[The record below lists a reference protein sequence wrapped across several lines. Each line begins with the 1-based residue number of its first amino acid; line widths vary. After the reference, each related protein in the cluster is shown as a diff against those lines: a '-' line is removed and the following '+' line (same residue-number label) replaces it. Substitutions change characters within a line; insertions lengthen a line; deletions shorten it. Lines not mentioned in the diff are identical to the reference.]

1 VLRIRAFVVPL
12 ALGLR
17 RVSARP
23 GAFALAGAGIAL
35 AACALT
41 TVSAASLVVQDRAVS
56 RSIEELPPSERTIEV
71 TWVGPNTSRAP
82 LDRRARATIGELGVQ
97 PPFGV
102 MLYRDARLD
111 GTLVRV
117 GAVDGLARAVRMVS
131 GRAPRPCRAAPCEV
145 LAIGPASAAAP
156 APGLRVTGRGAL
168 RPGAAGAFFAGPAA
182 SGRLR
187 LADGVEGAARLPQ
200 LGFSFRTYGWVAPI
214 RSGDVHAWELDD
226 FRRRLARA
234 SSELE
239 ATSFRYVLKA
249 PDAAL
254 DDADSEASIAGR
266 RLLLVGGQ
274 VVVML
279 LAFVLLAA
287 SRLRRGARAAAR
299 RLEWSGASWWQV
311 RLGALAEAAVVA
323 VPATVLGWALGAAA
337 AGTVAGVTDTPAAA
351 VVARS
356 VGSLGA
362 IGLALA
368 VAAAATLVL
377 YLGARAKPIA
387 IAGTGITVLDV
398 AAIGA
403 LAAVAVAFA
412 AGGADAE
419 SLGSSRGT
427 GLVVLLLPGL
437 IALTAAVVLAR
448 LLVPALRL
456 AERTAPRRWIG
467 PRLALLSLARS
478 PGTATVAVVF
488 VSLSVGLAVFASTY
502 RSTLVR
508 NEVDRAGFDV
518 PLDYSVRRDPSLSG
532 RPPDAP
538 PVGNAYAARFEA
550 VPVVRRTGEV
560 PSLQRRRVAVLGL
573 PAAALS
579 RLRWRDDFS
588 DESPGELADAVGGER
603 VALRGVAI
611 PAGAREL
618 RLPLTVRGDPIRLSV
633 NIRAREGA
641 FLVVDLGEP
650 DTNRATVQRAA
661 LPAAAAGGLLVGVN
675 VQFSSGEEFTAAH
688 RATGTAPSLDVFRV
702 GVLSL
707 GRPRVAG
714 AHGVRPLAI
723 DYRDWVAPTGER
735 PAGSASAHALDLR
748 YLLTQEQG
756 FRVRPRQETDGAAIP
771 VIASASLARAS
782 GGSQAL
788 PVYIGT
794 ARVNL
799 RIAAE
804 AQLFPSV
811 SGDFVVGDLGRLE
824 TALNASVPG
833 SALADEA
840 WVAGP
845 AGLAAQLQRAGPVP
859 VRVSSR
865 RVVEADLRA
874 DPLARGL
881 LLILAVSAAAALA
894 LSLLGLA
901 LMVAVDLR
909 DEDGELF
916 DLETQGLGPPGLR
929 HHLQLR
935 AGAVVL
941 AGLVGGLAI
950 GTVLAL
956 VVLKAIAVSANSTEP
971 VPPLRLELDWALLAV
986 AFAGFVALT
995 IAAAG
1000 FLTRTSF
1007 REVR

>member
-1 VLRIRAFVVPL
+1 VLRIRPFFVPL

-23 GAFALAGAGIAL
+23 GAFAIAGAGIAL
-35 AACALT
+35 AACALA

-56 RSIEELPPSERTIEV
+56 RSIEDLPPPEGTIEL
-71 TWVGPNTSRAP
+71 TWVGPSASRAE
-82 LDRRARATIGELGVQ
+82 LDRRARATIGQLGVQ
-97 PPFGV
+97 RPFGV

-131 GRAPRPCRAAPCEV
+131 GRFPRPCRAAPCEV
-145 LAIGPASAAAP
+145 VAIGPAGTAAP
-156 APGLRVTGRGAL
+156 TPGLRVTGRGTL
-168 RPGAAGAFFAGPAA
+168 RAGAAGAFFTGAAA

-187 LADGVEGAARLPQ
+187 LAEGVEGLSRLPQ
-200 LGFSFRTYGWVAPI
+200 LAFSFRTYGWLAPI
-214 RSGDVHAWELDD
+214 GSGDVRAWELDD
-226 FRRRLARA
+226 FRRQLARA
-234 SSELE
+234 RSELE
-239 ATSFRYVLKA
+239 ASSFRYVLKA

-254 DDADSEASIAGR
+254 DDADSEARIAGR

-274 VVVML
+274 AVVML
-279 LAFVLLAA
+279 LAFVLLTA

-337 AGTVAGVTDTPAAA
+337 AATLAGSTDTPAGA

-356 VGSLGA
+356 VASLGA
-362 IGLALA
+362 IGQALA

-398 AAIGA
+398 AGIGA

-419 SLGSSRGT
+419 SLASSRGT
-427 GLVVLLLPGL
+427 GLVLLLLPGL
-437 IALTAAVVLAR
+437 IALAGSVVLAR

-456 AERTAPRRWIG
+456 AERVAPRRWIG

-478 PGTATVAVVF
+478 AGTATVAVVF
-488 VSLSVGLAVFASTY
+488 VSLSIGLAVFASTY

-508 NEVDRAGFDV
+508 NEVDRAGFVV
-518 PLDYSVRRDPSLSG
+518 PLDYSVRRDPSLAG
-532 RPPDAP
+532 RLPDAP
-538 PVGNAYAARFEA
+538 PVGDAYATRFDA

-560 PSLQRRRVAVLGL
+560 PSLQRRRVSVLGL
-573 PAAALS
+573 PAEALS

-588 DESPGELADAVGGER
+588 DESPRKLADQVGGER

-618 RLPLTVRGDPIRLSV
+618 RFPLTVRGDPVRLSA

-641 FLVVDLGEP
+641 FLVVDLGAP

-661 LPAAAAGGLLVGVN
+661 LPAAAAGGLLVGLN
-675 VQFSSGEEFTAAH
+675 VEFPSGEEFTAAH
-688 RATGTAPSLDVFRV
+688 RATGTAPALDVFRV
-702 GVLSL
+702 GVLRL

-714 AHGVRPLAI
+714 ARGVQPLAI
-723 DYRDWVAPTGER
+723 DYRDWVGPTGAR

-756 FRVRPRQETDGAAIP
+756 FRLRPRQETDGAAVP
-771 VIASASLARAS
+771 VIASASLARAA
-782 GGSQAL
+782 GGSQTL
-788 PVYIGT
+788 PVYVGT
-794 ARVNL
+794 ARVNV
-799 RIAAE
+799 RIVATAR
-804 AQLFPSV
+804 LFPSV
-811 SGDFVVGDLGRLE
+811 SGDFVVADRGRLE
-824 TALNASVPG
+824 TAFNAAVPG

-840 WVAGP
+840 WVEGP
-845 AGLAAQLQRAGPVP
+845 AGLGPELERAGPVP

-865 RVVEADLRA
+865 RALEADLRA
-874 DPLARGL
+874 DPLARGS
-881 LLILAVSAAAALA
+881 LLILAASAAAALA
-894 LSLLGLA
+894 LSLIGLA
-901 LMVAVDLR
+901 LVVAVDLR

-935 AGAVVL
+935 AGAVLL

-956 VVLKAIAVSANSTEP
+956 AVLKAIAVSANSTEP
-971 VPPLRLELDWALLAV
+971 VPPLRLEPDWALLAV

-995 IAAAG
+995 VVAAG
-1000 FLTRTSF
+1000 VLTRTAF
-1007 REVR
+1007 REAR